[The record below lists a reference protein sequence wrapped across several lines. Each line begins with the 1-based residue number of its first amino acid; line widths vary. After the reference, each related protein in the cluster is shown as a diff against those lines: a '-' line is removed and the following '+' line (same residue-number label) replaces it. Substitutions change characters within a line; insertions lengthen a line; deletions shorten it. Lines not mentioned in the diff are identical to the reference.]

1 MVAEDIIVKPIITEK
16 STYAQAQGKY
26 TFKVNKKAT
35 KVEIKNA
42 VQKLFGVKVKNVTT
56 MIVKG
61 SMETRNG
68 KQYKTA
74 DWKKAVVTIATEI
87 PDMTY
92 TGKGGKEV
100 KASKKFNTEIKEFGL

>member
-74 DWKKAVVTIATEI
+74 DWKKAVVTIATSEKE
-87 PDMTY
+87 MTY
-92 TGKGGKEV
+92 LEKGGKV
-100 KASKKFNTEIKEFGL
+100 KKVEKKYKTSIDAFGA

>member
-42 VQKLFGVKVKNVTT
+42 VQKLFGVKVTDVTT

-61 SMETRNG
+61 SMKTRNG

-74 DWKKAVVTIATEI
+74 DWKKAIVTVATEI
-87 PDMTY
+87 PTLTY
-92 TGKGGKEV
+92 KGKAGKEV
-100 KASKKFNTEIKEFGL
+100 KATKTFNTEIKEFGL